1 MDGHQ
6 QTLAAALQ
14 HLYTLP
20 ATDVRHSSGFRGIVR
35 GFTSDREALLL
46 SIPSLSD
53 SPQRPLHLLCL
64 LLMEIPGP
72 WPTVALLRTHAR
84 LLQPLTD
91 TSPTGDV
98 ALLMENTE
106 KRVRESYTSMLQ
118 LLSQNDRPAILS
130 ADGKQTI
137 SHRDLYEFVNDFA
150 LPIDCTD
157 RKPVIAIALPNGP
170 LLAAVCIAVSAYYTA
185 APIDPTTGPDEFQA
199 DVVQS
204 GARCIMTTE
213 PDYGRLLLAESW
225 TQNVGVK
232 AIMVDWTD
240 DKIRLRDGKGA
251 RIDTAG
257 LPKPQPN
264 QADDVAIVLSTNGPW
279 GKDVLPLTTQAMLVE
294 VASTIG
300 TWSLGPTDIG
310 VNMMALHQ
318 ICGLLKGLLAPIFS
332 GGCTICCPAFDAT
345 AFWDILNERCPTWYH
360 ASPSMHLVILAKA
373 SRAKASRQSAIRLV
387 CDAGGGLPPALAR
400 KLRDTFHC
408 EVRSNDSIAI
418 HKEDSRRIVEAPK
431 LALSTLPD
439 NRPLR
444 RTGTLSVAASQVD
457 YLGDDGYSYVTGR
470 SKDGITRSNEVI
482 SPFEVERAIMTAAMS
497 LESPICGKLSQAL
510 VFAVKDEMH
519 GETLGVVLVSAPDA
533 QRIDVWT
540 LYGALHNLSPSKRPA
555 LIVYMDDMA
564 DKNHQSLRSQLADR
578 LGLPELTAQTPYLAK
593 HWEARCPPAG
603 TEVSTPI
610 QCSKCELDREAITT
624 IMRSIIPSGYQA
636 CLRLSPDDGSL
647 EAFVAPKAFGMQG
660 LTADWPPHIKRMM
673 SLALPGF
680 MVPTMLHVLPE
691 PFAEDPFGVV
701 DEELLD
707 VHAYPKPSV
716 KPVSRTQKRVVKAF
730 ADILLWD
737 SGKIDPDMNFFS
749 MGGDRIAA
757 EKLLAHLR
765 ADFNLHMPATLV
777 FNHGTVKAIAAY
789 VDAASDQAPE
799 PESPAIEVVP
809 TKTYSSTNPFLML
822 LQLLPLCVFYP
833 LRRACQWTVFL
844 TVLSRTRFWMTNA
857 WLMGRLA
864 NLVGSITVGYI
875 VVQLFSPFF
884 GIAMKWII
892 IGRYREGVYPMWGAY
907 HTRWWLVQKIVT
919 VAGTGYFNTN
929 NFTKALYCRLMGAK
943 IGKNVQL
950 TGASLGEWDLLD
962 IRDGAILNNTVC
974 RPFAVEANTS
984 MYLGRIVIGENSC
997 VASIIAPGATIPQGT
1012 CVGLNSS
1019 SWELHD
1025 ADESNRLLS
1034 ASRAPGP
1041 HWALAAFATF
1051 PLFAVA
1057 WFLTLTPMFGGLM
1070 GLVIE
1075 KPLDSHLPLRDILT
1089 WFPSSPKV
1097 GYHYLSMILRT
1108 LVSPYVLVAFTA
1120 LVRVVLDRFIGPP
1133 RSGDSPARGALQ
1145 IWRSSLI
1152 KTLLPD
1158 GQLREATEMLG
1169 QHHGTT
1175 SVIWRM
1181 LGAEVGERVYWPCVA
1196 PVTGDFGLV
1205 QIGNDVQFD
1214 SKAQI
1219 ITSDGVGSEKVY
1231 IGDGA
1236 IIAEHARLLPGVR
1249 IGERTIM
1256 GPGSMTQRN
1265 KMYPSD
1271 GIYLGSQGGDSVCLT
1286 SGRSAT
1292 DEKAARRRR
1301 LMKSMPSCDTLVSA
1315 KALQHVGSFDTLV
1328 ESRASPDKLPVA
1340 EVDSLKDIDESQ
1352 TAESPETSPFRRAF
1366 YQREAPYH
1374 VSSSALVFF
1383 YSAFISTFTVF
1394 FWNVPVFCSIK
1405 VVGRIFND
1413 HMLQRPSNYDVLA
1426 LWVLSSLSMIALT
1439 TGSAVLAMGIVIG
1452 AKWALLGR
1460 VTRGSQDWDRT
1471 PFCQRRQLFLT
1482 VERLV
1487 YRCCRGKGVPGM
1499 LSGTHWLVMY
1509 YRALGATVGKDVAL
1523 FANGKPNLMFTEPDL
1538 VTIGDRVAIDDA
1550 TLVTHKDIRGKFDLA
1565 EVRIGDRC
1573 VLRSGSSILS
1583 GVTMEPGSCL
1593 LEHTLIMQDEVVPAD
1608 ATMQGWPAERFDG
1621 NRTDHNNVPVMEDF
1635 EEPKMADQSRNNSDA
1650 TLIAGQEW

>member
-1 MDGHQ
+1 
-6 QTLAAALQ
+6 
-14 HLYTLP
+14 
-20 ATDVRHSSGFRGIVR
+20 
-35 GFTSDREALLL
+35 
-46 SIPSLSD
+46 
-53 SPQRPLHLLCL
+53 
-64 LLMEIPGP
+64 
-72 WPTVALLRTHAR
+72 
-84 LLQPLTD
+84 
-91 TSPTGDV
+91 
-98 ALLMENTE
+98 
-106 KRVRESYTSMLQ
+106 MLQ
-118 LLSQNDRPAILS
+118 LLSQNDRPAIHS
-130 ADGKQTI
+130 ADGKQSI
-137 SHRDLYEFVNDFA
+137 SHQDLYEFVNDFA

-157 RKPVIAIALPNGP
+157 RKPVIAIAVPNGP

-204 GARCIMTTE
+204 GARCIITTE
-213 PDYGRLLLAESW
+213 PDYHRLRLAESW

-232 AIMVDWTD
+232 AIMVDWKH
-240 DKIRLRDGKGA
+240 DKIGLRDGTGA

-264 QADDVAIVLSTNGPW
+264 QADDVAIALSTNGPW

-300 TWSLGPTDIG
+300 AWNLGPTDIG

-318 ICGLLKGLLAPIFS
+318 IPLQ
-332 GGCTICCPAFDAT
+332 
-345 AFWDILNERCPTWYH
+345 
-360 ASPSMHLVILAKA
+360 
-373 SRAKASRQSAIRLV
+373 RA
-387 CDAGGGLPPALAR
+387 
-400 KLRDTFHC
+400 
-408 EVRSNDSIAI
+408 
-418 HKEDSRRIVEAPK
+418 
-431 LALSTLPD
+431 
-439 NRPLR
+439 
-444 RTGTLSVAASQVD
+444 GTQSVAASQVD
-457 YLGDDGYSYVTGR
+457 YLGDDGYSYVMGR
-470 SKDGITRSNEVI
+470 SKDGITRGKEVI

-497 LESPICGKLSQAL
+497 IESPICGKLSQAL
-510 VFAVKDEMH
+510 VFAVKDEIH
-519 GETLGVVLVSAPDA
+519 GDTLGVVLVSAPEA

-555 LIVYMDDMA
+555 LIVYMDDMP

-578 LGLPELTAQTPYLAK
+578 LALPALTAKTPYLAK
-593 HWEARCPPAG
+593 HWEAICPPAG
-603 TEVSTPI
+603 TDISTPI
-610 QCSKCELDREAITT
+610 QRRKCELDREAITA
-624 IMRSIIPSGYQA
+624 IMQSIIPSGYQA

-680 MVPTMLHVLPE
+680 MVPTKLHVLPE
-691 PFAEDPFGVV
+691 PFAEDPLGVV

-707 VHAYPKPSV
+707 VHAYQKPSV
-716 KPVSRTQKRVVKAF
+716 KFKPVSPTQKRIVKAF

-737 SGKIDPDMNFFS
+737 LGKIDPDMNFFS

-765 ADFNLHMPATLV
+765 ADFKLHMPASLV

-875 VVQLFSPFF
+875 VVQLFSPLF

-984 MYLGRIVIGENSC
+984 MYLGRIIIGENSC
-997 VASIIAPGATIPQGT
+997 VASIIAPGATIPPGT

-1034 ASRAPGP
+1034 PSRAPGP

-1051 PLFAVA
+1051 PLFTVA
-1057 WFLTLTPMFGGLM
+1057 WFLTLAPMFGGLM

-1133 RSGDSPARGALQ
+1133 RSGDSQARGALQ

-1219 ITSDGVGSEKVY
+1219 ITTDGVGSEKVY
-1231 IGDGA
+1231 IGHGA

-1256 GPGSMTQRN
+1256 GPGTMTQRN

-1286 SGRSAT
+1286 SGRSAMT
-1292 DEKAARRRR
+1292 EKAARRRR

-1328 ESRASPDKLPVA
+1328 ESCASPEKLPVA
-1340 EVDSLKDIDESQ
+1340 EVDSLKGIDEGQ
-1352 TAESPETSPFRRAF
+1352 TTESPETTPFRQAF

-1439 TGSAVLAMGIVIG
+1439 TGSAVLAMSIVIG

-1460 VTRGSQDWDRT
+1460 VTRGSQDWDQS

-1621 NRTDHNNVPVMEDF
+1621 NRTDHNNVPVVEDF
-1635 EEPKMADQSRNNSDA
+1635 EEPKMADQFRNNSDA